1 LIRPG
6 GVFVLMSRAAVV
18 DFEALTD
25 AVGSGR
31 IKAATDVFP
40 TEPFSTEHRIRGFPN
55 VLLSAHRAG
64 GMSEALLEIGRLVV
78 SDIELMLR
86 NLPPISCR
94 VAQPE
99 TVGRLRSMPVKKS

>member
-1 LIRPG
+1 
-6 GVFVLMSRAAVV
+6 
-18 DFEALTD
+18 
-25 AVGSGR
+25 
-31 IKAATDVFP
+31 
-40 TEPFSTEHRIRGFPN
+40 
-55 VLLSAHRAG
+55 
-64 GMSEALLEIGRLVV
+64 MSEAFLEIGRLVV